1 MKILGLNI
9 TREKRSTPAN
19 PNTPYPDAVA
29 GAGVDNTT
37 FLDLIRNYGNQQA
50 TAISAYFRAVEIIS
64 SSVASIPIQVKKKD
78 DTGHGE
84 IVANHYL
91 YEKFEKNDSHMSRF
105 LMMKMLVQQ
114 VLTKG
119 NGYIYLKRDNTGK
132 VKSMRWLPSDTVTII
147 YNQQTNQ
154 LAYKCNL
161 VTNKQIEPVNMIHI
175 RIFSDDGINGRSVL
189 SYANRSIQLAQNTE
203 NAASSFYESGC
214 ALAGIIKTKSV
225 KTPQQKTD
233 IKNSWKSN
241 MGSGSIAIL
250 DGEMEYQ
257 AIQQTVADSKVIE
270 ARQFTVV
277 DIARWFGISP
287 VLLGD
292 LSHSSYNSIEQA
304 QAEFL
309 IHTLE
314 PFIQLIEDEFSS
326 KIFVP
331 SEKGYF
337 INLDESAVLRP
348 NKEKQASYLKTMVD
362 GGIIS
367 INEARFSL
375 GLPAK
380 EGADDLIRPYTDIN
394 QNKVNTPQPSDDNE
408 N

>member
-1 MKILGLNI
+1 MKLLGYNI
-9 TREKRSTPAN
+9 TREKRNNEEASN
-19 PNTPYPDAVA
+19 VVVGGNT
-29 GAGVDNTT
+29 TT
-37 FLDLIRNYGNQQA
+37 FLDLLQSYSIQA
-50 TAISAYFRAVEIIS
+50 PTAISAYFRAIELIS

-78 DTGHGE
+78 VTGHGE
-84 IVANHYL
+84 LVTDHYL
-91 YEKFEKNDSHMSRF
+91 YEIINRNDSHMSRF
-105 LMMKMLVQQ
+105 FMMKMLVQS

-119 NGYIYLKRDNTGK
+119 NGYIYLKRDGQGK
-132 VKSMRWLPSDTVTII
+132 VKSVRWLPSDSVTII

-161 VTNKQIEPVNMIHI
+161 VSGKQIEPVNMIHI
-175 RIFSDDGINGRSVL
+175 RIYSDDGINGRSVI
-189 SYANRSIQLAQNTE
+189 SYASRAIELAQNTE
-203 NAASSFYESGC
+203 DAASSFFASGC
-214 ALAGIIKTKSV
+214 SLAGIIKTKSV
-225 KTPQQKTD
+225 KTPQQKAD
-233 IKNSWKSN
+233 IKTSWKQN

-270 ARQFTVV
+270 AREFTVV

-292 LSHSSYNSIEQA
+292 LSHSSYNSVEQA

-309 IHTLE
+309 VHTLN
-314 PFIQLIEDEFSS
+314 PFIQLIEDEFTS

-331 SEKGYF
+331 SEHNYS
-337 INLDESAVLRP
+337 INLDETAILRP
-348 NKEKQASYLKTMVD
+348 NMEKQATYLKTMVD
-362 GGIIS
+362 GGIIT

-380 EGADDLIRPYTDIN
+380 EGADELIRPYTDIN
-394 QNKVNTPQPSDDNE
+394 QNKVNTNPTEENKDNE
-408 N
+408 DE